1 MSNSEPNICA
11 YSTLHQSSKRSP
23 PTTSKLRILKIRP
36 HLSRNR
42 LLKVEAEIEEDL
54 IIWRRRLIFLLNCVK
69 DERVIDQWA
78 VNILDKFLI
87 PTVDIRIILEPF
99 LKEMAKMSSYPDRR
113 NESHERVHLVLAKL
127 GIVHFLCLGGLW
139 GQVRIGRAL
148 PWARKVELCLV
159 DTLRD
164 DVLITKAFREVGLS
178 ATYLHAAGVYR
189 IQEHEVGEDAPKVEV
204 VVFEKDAVVSLITK
218 LTQMVRRVGWTRR
231 VLPPDCEFSP
241 SLQCFPPQLVIPPLP
256 AKQFGG
262 RLIPVPR
269 EGIELQKYHYPNDW
283 WLEVKP
289 TDCAEPQE
297 TSA

>member
-1 MSNSEPNICA
+1 MQSAISKSEPPTAPGITGVHYQGKTWPA
-11 YSTLHQSSKRSP
+11 VMSP
-23 PTTSKLRILKIRP
+23 EK
-36 HLSRNR
+36 
-42 LLKVEAEIEEDL
+42 IEET
-54 IIWRRRLIFLLNCVK
+54 ISGARGNASAFKTECA
-69 DERVIDQWA
+69 DQST
-78 VNILDKFLI
+78 
-87 PTVDIRIILEPF
+87 P
-99 LKEMAKMSSYPDRR
+99 
-113 NESHERVHLVLAKL
+113 KL

-204 VVFEKDAVVSLITK
+204 VVFEEDAV
-218 LTQMVRRVGWTRR
+218 TQMVRRVGWSRR

-289 TDCAEPQE
+289 TDCTEPQE
-297 TSA
+297 TNA

>member
-1 MSNSEPNICA
+1 
-11 YSTLHQSSKRSP
+11 
-23 PTTSKLRILKIRP
+23 
-36 HLSRNR
+36 
-42 LLKVEAEIEEDL
+42 
-54 IIWRRRLIFLLNCVK
+54 
-69 DERVIDQWA
+69 
-78 VNILDKFLI
+78 
-87 PTVDIRIILEPF
+87 
-99 LKEMAKMSSYPDRR
+99 MSSFTKLPYV
-113 NESHERVHLVLAKL
+113 ELFYLVCGLIRVHLVLAKL
-127 GIVHFLCLGGLW
+127 DIVHFLCLGGLW

-148 PWARKVELCLV
+148 PWARKVELCMV

-189 IQEHEVGEDAPKVEV
+189 IQEHEVGEDAPKVEI
-204 VVFEKDAVVSLITK
+204 VVFEEDAV
-218 LTQMVRRVGWTRR
+218 TQMLRRVGWTRR

-289 TDCAEPQE
+289 TDCTEPQE
-297 TSA
+297 TIA